1 MYDPDES
8 GQVIRFVLSHLFVI
22 LKMDSLTHIVL
33 GAAIGEAMLG
43 KKIGKKGMLW
53 GALANSLPDIDVVA
67 NFFADPV
74 NALLIHRGITH
85 SFFFALVI
93 SPILAYL
100 FYKTHLKL
108 PAKYKDYLLFFLIAI
123 ICHDVIDV
131 FTSYGTALLEPF
143 SHKRFSANSIF
154 VADPLYT
161 LPLLVSFIIL
171 LILKR
176 GSAKRKLVNNTGIIL
191 SSFYLLLTFIN
202 KINVDHIMQ
211 QNLKEQKIDY
221 TDYMTTPAP
230 LNNALWYMIAKN
242 DSDYYTGYYSIFDS
256 DKKIPF
262 RKLPTNERLLEN
274 FPDDPVIEK
283 LKFFS
288 NGFYSVNKKDADEIY
303 FNDLRFGQA
312 AGWAKTDS
320 RFVFSY
326 RLKNVA
332 DYVVLLRRTDLD
344 VSWGEAFR
352 SLWRRMKGN

>member
-1 MYDPDES
+1 
-8 GQVIRFVLSHLFVI
+8 
-22 LKMDSLTHIVL
+22 MDSITHIVL

-53 GALANSLPDIDVVA
+53 GALANSLPDIDVAA

-85 SFFFALVI
+85 SIFFAVVI
-93 SPILAYL
+93 SPLLAYL
-100 FYKTHLKL
+100 FYKTHLKHFL
-108 PAKYKDYLLFFLIAI
+108 SYKLCWLFFLIAI
-123 ICHDVIDV
+123 IAHDAIDV
-131 FTSYGTALLEPF
+131 CTAYGTGLLEPF
-143 SHKRFSANSIF
+143 SHQRFSLDSIF

-161 LPLLVSFIIL
+161 LPLIISFITL

-176 GSAKRKLVNNTGIIL
+176 NSDKRRMVSNAGIIL
-191 SSFYLLLTFIN
+191 SSVYLLLTFIN
-202 KINVDHIMQ
+202 KINVDHIMK
-211 QNLKEQKIDY
+211 QNLQEQNIFY
-221 TDYMTTPAP
+221 TGYMTTPAP

-242 DSDYYTGYYSIFDS
+242 DSSYYTGYYSIFDS

-262 RKLPTNERLLEN
+262 RKSPVNEKLLEN

-288 NGFYSVNKKDADEIY
+288 NGFYSINKKDADEIY

-312 AGWAKTDS
+312 AGWAKPDS

-332 DYVVLLRRTDLD
+332 DNVVMLRRTDLD
-344 VSWGEAFR
+344 VSWKEAFK
-352 SLWRRMKGN
+352 SLWKRMMGN